1 MIPVSFCSMAANP
14 LPKAHP
20 FSGEF
25 QFALQAVRHAAQLT
39 QQVQAEMTGPALTKG
54 DRSPVTVA
62 DFAAQAL
69 IGSLLAEAFPHDPL
83 VAEEDA
89 ADLRAPAGR
98 PTLIQVT
105 DFVRRYLPRI
115 TPRTVCDAIDRGTAT
130 PARRFWTLDP
140 VDGTK
145 GFLRGGQ
152 YAVALALIVDGQVQI
167 GVLGCPSLSEACHPD
182 SDGPGSLVATVRG
195 QGVWSTPLNV
205 NAEFTRLQA
214 SSRKDPAE
222 ARLLRSFEADHTN
235 TDQMA
240 EAVRALHIQAPPL
253 AMDSQAKYAVL
264 AAGAGDLLLR
274 LLSPKQPDYREKIWD
289 QAAGSLVVEEAG
301 GRISDLDGHPLDF
314 TVGRTLVRNRGVIA
328 SNGHLHAAAL
338 QAVRQVRQGYK

>member
-1 MIPVSFCSMAANP
+1 MAVIPLGES
-14 LPKAHP
+14 HP
-20 FSGEF
+20 FFREF
-25 QFALQAVRHAAQLT
+25 QFALEATRRAAQLT
-39 QQVQAEMTGPALTKG
+39 QQVQAEMTGPALTKS
-54 DRSPVTVA
+54 DHSPVTVA

-69 IGSLLAEAFPHDPL
+69 VSSVLAEAFPADPL

-89 ADLRAPAGR
+89 AALRTPAGN

-105 DFVRRYLPRI
+105 DFVSRFFSRI
-115 TPRTVCDAIDRGTAT
+115 TSQAVCEAIDRGTAA
-130 PARRFWTLDP
+130 PAQRFWTLDP

-152 YAVALALIVDGQVQI
+152 YAVALALIVDGQVQV
-167 GVLGCPSLSEACHPD
+167 GALGCPGLSEASRPD
-182 SDGPGSLVATVRG
+182 SRGPGSLVVAVRG

-205 NAEFTRLQA
+205 NGGFIRLQA
-214 SSRKDPAE
+214 SQRSDPGE

-235 TDQMA
+235 TDQLD
-240 EAVRALHIQAPPL
+240 EVIRALHIQAPPV

-301 GRISDLDGHPLDF
+301 GCISDLEGRPLDF
-314 TVGRTLVRNRGVIA
+314 TVGRTLARNRGVLA
-328 SNGHLHAAAL
+328 SNGYLHAVAL
-338 QAVRQVRQGYK
+338 QAARQVRQGHK

>member
-1 MIPVSFCSMAANP
+1 MAAIP
-14 LPKAHP
+14 LGESHL
-20 FSGEF
+20 FFREF
-25 QFALQAVRHAAQLT
+25 QLALEATRRAAQLT
-39 QQVQAEMTGPALTKG
+39 QQVQAEMTGPALTKS

-69 IGSLLAEAFPHDPL
+69 VSSVLAEAFPNDPL

-89 ADLRAPAGR
+89 ADLRAPAGNS
-98 PTLIQVT
+98 TLIQVT
-105 DFVRRYLPRI
+105 DFVGRFLSRI
-115 TPRTVCDAIDRGTAT
+115 TSQAVCEAIDRGTAA
-130 PARRFWTLDP
+130 PAQRFWTLDP

-152 YAVALALIVDGQVQI
+152 YAVALALIVDGQVQVS
-167 GVLGCPSLSEACHPD
+167 VLGCPGLSEASRPD
-182 SDGPGSLVATVRG
+182 SRGPGSLVAAVRG

-205 NAEFTRLQA
+205 SGEFTHLQV
-214 SSRKDPAE
+214 SQRSDPGE

-235 TDQMA
+235 TDQLD
-240 EAVRALHIQAPPL
+240 EVIRALHIQAPPV

-301 GRISDLDGHPLDF
+301 GRISDLEGRPLDF
-314 TVGRTLVRNRGVIA
+314 TVGRTLARNRGVLA
-328 SNGHLHAAAL
+328 SNGYLHAVAL
-338 QAVRQVRQGYK
+338 QAARQVRQGHK

>member
-1 MIPVSFCSMAANP
+1 MAAIP
-14 LPKAHP
+14 LGESHP
-20 FSGEF
+20 FFREF
-25 QFALQAVRHAAQLT
+25 QFALEATRHAAQLT
-39 QQVQAEMTGPALTKG
+39 QQVQAEMTGPALTKS

-69 IGSLLAEAFPHDPL
+69 VSSVLAEAFPADPL

-89 ADLRAPAGR
+89 AALRTPAEN
-98 PTLIQVT
+98 PMLIQVT
-105 DFVRRYLPRI
+105 DFVSRFLSRI
-115 TPRTVCDAIDRGTAT
+115 TSQAVCEAIDWGTAV
-130 PARRFWTLDP
+130 PAQRFWTLDP

-152 YAVALALIVDGQVQI
+152 YAVALALIVDGQVQV
-167 GVLGCPSLSEACHPD
+167 GALGCSGLSEASRPD
-182 SDGPGSLVATVRG
+182 SRGPGSLVAAVRG

-205 NAEFTRLQA
+205 NGGFTRLQA
-214 SSRKDPAE
+214 SQRSDPGE

-235 TDQMA
+235 TDQLD
-240 EAVRALHIQAPPL
+240 EVIRALHIQAPPV
-253 AMDSQAKYAVL
+253 AMDSQAKYAGL

-301 GRISDLDGHPLDF
+301 GCISDLEGRPLDF
-314 TVGRTLVRNRGVIA
+314 TVGRTLARNRGVLA
-328 SNGHLHAAAL
+328 SNGYLHAVAL
-338 QAVRQVRQGYK
+338 QAARQVRQGHK